1 MLILQSLLS
10 ELKDEFTPSRKNEER
25 SVWFLHT
32 LLAIILPFT
41 SSKTSNLLRA
51 FTALF
56 GFADIGRKRY
66 YTFMASPMIPW
77 DRLWSRLWRMI
88 PQPETNGRLIVAL
101 DDYINPKTGKKI
113 FGCAKVFDHAAKQ
126 NQSQYPWA
134 QNIVAIGLL
143 KVIKGRWACLPLCQ
157 RYYFLEKE
165 LANNKPT
172 YRGKEIVFQSKHRQ
186 AVDMLG
192 SIAAAFPQAEI
203 LVVSDSWFGN
213 DGLWTP
219 VRKELGKQV
228 QMLSR
233 LRSNNNLFDL
243 PEAPTGKGA
252 GRPRKYGDRLGSTS
266 TLAVMKREQ
275 AQEYTVNLYGRTRPV
290 LASDRIVML
299 KTLKRPVKVVWV
311 YRRTRWVALFSTDL
325 TLSVAEIIEYYGAR
339 WKIEAGFKELKQD
352 IGSAETQNRHPV
364 AVKNH
369 LNFCMMATSL
379 IWIYACRLEKTPCRR
394 HAVKGRNH
402 FAFSDVRRLVAQAA
416 LDKDFAL
423 LCPIPRKPVINTLVD
438 ALMRMA
444 A

>member
-1 MLILQSLLS
+1 
-10 ELKDEFTPSRKNEER
+10 
-25 SVWFLHT
+25 
-32 LLAIILPFT
+32 
-41 SSKTSNLLRA
+41 
-51 FTALF
+51 
-56 GFADIGRKRY
+56 
-66 YTFMASPMIPW
+66 MIPE
-77 DRLWSRLWRMI
+77 
-88 PQPETNGRLIVAL
+88 PETRGRLIVAL

-126 NQSQYPWA
+126 NQSPYPWA

-165 LANNKPT
+165 ITKNKPT

-192 SIAAAFPQAEI
+192 SFAAAFPQSDI

-219 VRKELGKQV
+219 VRKELGGRV

-233 LRSNNNLFDL
+233 LRSNNNLFGL
-243 PEAPTGKGA
+243 PEPTTGKGA
-252 GRPRKYGDRLGSTS
+252 GRPRKYGDRLGTTS
-266 TLAVMKREQ
+266 TLALVNRGQ
-275 AQEYTVNLYGRTRPV
+275 AQEYTVDLYGRMRTV

-339 WKIEAGFKELKQD
+339 WKIEAGFKELKQE

-394 HAVKGRNH
+394 HGVKGRNH

-423 LCPIPRKPVINTLVD
+423 LCPIPRKPVVNTLVS

>member
-1 MLILQSLLS
+1 MLILHSLLS
-10 ELKDEFTPSRKNEER
+10 ELKEEFASSRKDEER

-41 SSKTSNLLRA
+41 SSKTSNLLRGLRI
-51 FTALF
+51 LF
-56 GFADIGRKRY
+56 GFADIGKKRY
-66 YTFMASPMIPW
+66 YTFMASPKIPW
-77 DRLWSRLWRMI
+77 DRLWPRLWRMI
-88 PQPETNGRLIVAL
+88 PEPETNGRLIVAL

-113 FGCAKVFDHAAKQ
+113 FACAKVFDHAAKQ

-143 KVIKGRWACLPLCQ
+143 KAIKGRWACLPLCQ

-186 AVDMLG
+186 AVEMLG
-192 SIAAAFPQAEI
+192 SVAAAFPQSDV

-219 VRKELGKQV
+219 VRKELGGRV

-233 LRSNNNLFDL
+233 LRSNNNLFGL
-243 PEAPTGKGA
+243 PEPVTEKGA
-252 GRPRKYGDRLGSTS
+252 GRPRKYGDRLGTTS
-266 TLAVMKREQ
+266 TLASVNRGKAE
-275 AQEYTVNLYGRTRPV
+275 EYTVDLYGRTRTV

-339 WKIEAGFKELKQD
+339 WKIEAGFKELKRD

-379 IWIYACRLEKTPCRR
+379 IWMYACRLEKTPCRR
-394 HAVKGRNH
+394 HAVTGRNH
-402 FAFSDVRRLVAQAA
+402 YAFSDVRRVVAQAA
-416 LDKDFAL
+416 LDNDFAL
-423 LCPIPRKPVINTLVD
+423 LCPVPRKPVLNSFVT
-438 ALMRMA
+438 ALLRMVA
-444 A
+444 